1 MSTRPSNAPV
11 RRTLRRAGIFVAVVA
26 LVTLT
31 GCPRGSGQDDF
42 GTLPSITTTDP
53 EAEADLREAREAAEA
68 GRVAEAERGYRAFLE
83 AHPSDPLVPVAR
95 LGLGRVLLANGDI
108 ERAIPLFAQ
117 VATSEDERVAEAGRF
132 HQGVSLHLAQRH
144 AEALALLEPLVG
156 RTTDPDESVLLLRTL
171 AAAAQREGR
180 TVLALEAL
188 DRLGEAQEID
198 AADRESAVEDLRRVV
213 SESDAS
219 AIAEA
224 YDALPRDGSAWPE
237 VAMRAI
243 RLAFDAGDMA
253 RVSAIVAELRQRQIP
268 MSEELAE
275 LAVRAERTER
285 ADPRVIGAIVPLTG
299 RGREVGQRTVRG
311 LMLASGSPT
320 QGPPAPDAPQLVL
333 RDDGGDPE
341 RAARAV
347 EDLVSEH
354 RAIAIIGPLEGAA
367 ARAAA
372 QRAQELGVPILT
384 LVPDP
389 RVTEPGAMAFRMFTS
404 PQGEVT
410 ALVAA
415 ARRRGATR
423 FAIMQP
429 EHAYGRAMAEAYAT
443 AVRAAGGEL
452 VATETY
458 PADATAFG
466 EVVGRLAERR
476 FDALFVPDAARQLSL
491 IAPALAAAGLW
502 SAPAGQAA
510 PRGGRAITL
519 LAPSVAVDE
528 RAARGASRYLQGAL
542 FATSFHAATAR
553 GAGRAFV
560 DAFTARFEQAPDAYA
575 AQGYDAFQMIR
586 AAVQAGQTTRS
597 GVAQWLSTHGR
608 RETAGA
614 SGGLTPA
621 RGPARPAR
629 VLELSGESFVEAGV
643 AGAS

>member
-1 MSTRPSNAPV
+1 MSTRPS
-11 RRTLRRAGIFVAVVA
+11 RLRRVGLFVAVA
-26 LVTLT
+26 AMVTVT
-31 GCPRGSGQDDF
+31 GCPRSSGQDDF
-42 GTLPSITTTDP
+42 GTLPSITTSNP
-53 EAEADLREAREAAEA
+53 EAEADLRAARDAAEA
-68 GRVAEAERGYRAFLE
+68 GQVDDAERGYRTFLE
-83 AHPSDPLVPVAR
+83 RHPRDPLVPVAR
-95 LGLGRVLLANGDI
+95 LGLGRVLLANGDV
-108 ERAIPLFAQ
+108 EAALALFAE
-117 VATSEDERVAEAGRF
+117 VATSDDERAAEAGRF
-132 HQGVSLHLAQRH
+132 YQGVALHLSRRH

-156 RTTDPDESVLLLRTL
+156 RTTDPDETVLLLRTL
-171 AAAAQREGR
+171 AAAAQQEQR

-188 DRLGEAQEID
+188 DRLGAAEEIGE
-198 AADRESAVEDLRRVV
+198 ADRSAAREDLRRVV
-213 SESDAS
+213 AESDAA
-219 AIAEA
+219 AIEEA
-224 YDALPRDGSAWPE
+224 YDALPRDGAAWPE

-253 RVSAIVAELRQRQIP
+253 RVSAIVTELRQRQIP

-311 LMLASGSPT
+311 LMLASGAPT

-354 RAIAIIGPLEGAA
+354 RAIAIVGPLEGAA

-389 RVTEPGAMAFRMFTS
+389 RVTDPGPMAFRLLTS

-423 FAIMQP
+423 FAVLRP
-429 EHAYGRAMAEAYAT
+429 DHAYGRAMSEAYAE

-452 VATETY
+452 VADERY
-458 PADATAFG
+458 PANATAFG
-466 EVVGRLAERR
+466 EVVGRIAERR

-502 SAPAGQAA
+502 STPAGQAA

-519 LAPSVAVDE
+519 MAPSVAIDD
-528 RAARGASRYLQGAL
+528 RAAAGASRYLQGAL
-542 FATSFHAATAR
+542 FATPFHAATAT
-553 GAGRAFV
+553 GPGRAFV
-560 DAFTARFEQAPDAYA
+560 DAFTARFDQAPDAYA
-575 AQGYDAFQMIR
+575 AQAYDAFQLIR
-586 AAVQAGQTTRS
+586 AAVVAGETTRA
-597 GVAQWLSTHGR
+597 GVAEWLTTQGR
-608 RETAGA
+608 RETVSA
-614 SGGLTPA
+614 SGGLGPSRT
-621 RGPARPAR
+621 PARPAR
-629 VLELSGESFVEAGV
+629 VITFSGDAFAP
-643 AGAS
+643 ASAPSS